1 MNQDIDPLDRAITLR
16 EFLVY
21 QLRNDY
27 SRKVRDKPETGNN
40 NGGNGG
46 GSDMGA
52 RVTAL
57 EKAIPDIEK
66 RFVGVEMRLHS
77 IEVNMTHMAANMATK
92 ADLANLASKDDLN
105 EFIRASGKDMQDL
118 AISFHKDMQ
127 DLAVSFHK
135 AVNDQ
140 TWKFIAV
147 AGVLAGLAFTAARF
161 I

>member
-1 MNQDIDPLDRAITLR
+1 MSGNDN
-16 EFLVY
+16 VY
-21 QLRNDY
+21 QLRNQY
-27 SRKVRDKPETGNN
+27 THKVCDTPETGNN

-46 GSDMGA
+46 GSDMDA

-57 EKAIPDIEK
+57 EKAIPDIRE
-66 RFVGVEMRLHS
+66 RFVRVEMRLDA
-77 IEVNMTHMAANMATK
+77 IEANMATK

-105 EFIRASGKDMQDL
+105 EFIRANGKDMQDM
-118 AISFHKDMQ
+118 AVSFHKDMQ

-135 AVNDQ
+135 AMNDQ

-161 I
+161 IQ